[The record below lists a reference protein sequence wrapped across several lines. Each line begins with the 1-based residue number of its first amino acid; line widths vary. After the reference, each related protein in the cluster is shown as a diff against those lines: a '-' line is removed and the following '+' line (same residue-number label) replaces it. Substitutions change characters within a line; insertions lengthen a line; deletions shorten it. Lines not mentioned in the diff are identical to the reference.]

1 MTEKTLGAPKYPAAI
16 VRVDLTGPDGNAF
29 AILRKAFAA
38 LQAAGAPQADLDAYR
53 KEATSG
59 DYERLLEVTRR
70 WVDFTADIATK
81 PEGES
86 DAR

>member
-1 MTEKTLGAPKYPAAI
+1 
-16 VRVDLTGPDGNAF
+16 V
-29 AILRKAFAA
+29 
-38 LQAAGAPQADLDAYR
+38 AGAPEADLEAYR

-59 DYERLLEVTRR
+59 DYANLLEVTRR

-81 PEGES
+81 PEGED

>member
-1 MTEKTLGAPKYPAAI
+1 MTEKTLSAPKYPAAI
-16 VRVDLTGPDGNAF
+16 VRVDLTGPHGHAF
-29 AILRKAFAA
+29 NVLGKATAA
-38 LQAAGAPQADLDAYR
+38 LRAAGAPQADLDAYL

-59 DYERLLEVTRR
+59 DYEHLLEVTRR

-81 PEGES
+81 PEGED

>member
-1 MTEKTLGAPKYPAAI
+1 MTEKTLSTPKYPAAI
-16 VRVDLTGPDGNAF
+16 VRVDVTGPDGHAF

-53 KEATSG
+53 KEATAG
-59 DYERLLEVTRR
+59 DYENLLEVTSR
-70 WVDFTADIATK
+70 WVDFTADVATK
-81 PEGES
+81 PEDEG